1 MEKADVLIRVLEPEI
16 EKKCAEIRQKKNERL
31 LTRIFAA
38 AAIVLLILPTVLVF
52 MGISALVIFA
62 PFIFISAV
70 FLAASPILMSK
81 GAENYEQI

>member
-16 EKKCAEIRQKKNERL
+16 EKKCAEIRL